1 MYNMKK
7 QEFTKEQIEEARK
20 ARNAA
25 LRAWRKRNPEKVKA
39 AQLRY
44 YVKKAQIYK
53 QEGELI

>member
-1 MYNMKK
+1 MKK

-20 ARNAA
+20 AKNAA
-25 LRAWRKRNPEKVKA
+25 LRAWRKQNPEKVKA

-44 YVKKAQIYK
+44 YIKKAQMYK

>member
-1 MYNMKK
+1 MKK

-20 ARNAA
+20 AKNAA

-44 YVKKAQIYK
+44 YVKKAQAYK
-53 QEGELI
+53 QDGDSK